1 MPPLH
6 VSLCHHLIPV
16 FSLQCLHNVSSFTV
30 PPFLVLPGTAIH
42 NFHTPFSD
50 FVLNYGIWF
59 SCVISLR
66 IALFSCLATLKDP
79 IFTQSYSHILSHYSV
94 FFSCPV
100 SLSYLLVTVPY
111 FNIPSQQN
119 TLFSR
124 FLLIIIP
131 CFHAPSHHNSLFSCP
146 ISLCTTIKSKLTTI
160 SCFLVSSFDIMPSS
174 LVLSCYKALFACFP
188 SIYFPFHVSLQW

>member
-1 MPPLH
+1 MCYLPQNCSFFL
-6 VSLCHHLIPV
+6 SCHIKRPYFHTVLFPYLV
-16 FSLQCLHNVSSFTV
+16 ALQCLLFVSRLT
-30 PPFLVLPGTAIH
+30 I
-42 NFHTPFSD
+42 
-50 FVLNYGIWF
+50 
-59 SCVISLR
+59 IS
-66 IALFSCLATLKDP
+66 
-79 IFTQSYSHILSHYSV
+79 
-94 FFSCPV
+94 
-100 SLSYLLVTVPY
+100 LLVTVPY